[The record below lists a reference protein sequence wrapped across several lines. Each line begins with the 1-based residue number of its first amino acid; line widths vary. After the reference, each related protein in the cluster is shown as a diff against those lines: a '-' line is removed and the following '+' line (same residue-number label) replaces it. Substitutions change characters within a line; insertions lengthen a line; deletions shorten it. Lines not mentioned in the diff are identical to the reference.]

1 MLSNQTCYWGVPTPL
16 YEKHRDRE
24 SGGGMVPPVGADC
37 YHDTVMF
44 GRRSTQHAGRHHITF
59 TYIEYGYF
67 HYEKKKNVAFFC
79 ACLCVCL
86 FWLHQRAASNQ
97 LGYCDTSQDKTQLQH
112 HI

>member
-24 SGGGMVPPVGADC
+24 SGGGMVPPVGADY

-59 TYIEYGYF
+59 TYIEYGYL
-67 HYEKKKNVAFFC
+67 AF
-79 ACLCVCL
+79 CVCL
-86 FWLHQRAASNQ
+86 CLFWPHQRAALNQ
-97 LGYCDTSQDKTQLQH
+97 LGYYDTSQDKTQLQH
-112 HI
+112 YI